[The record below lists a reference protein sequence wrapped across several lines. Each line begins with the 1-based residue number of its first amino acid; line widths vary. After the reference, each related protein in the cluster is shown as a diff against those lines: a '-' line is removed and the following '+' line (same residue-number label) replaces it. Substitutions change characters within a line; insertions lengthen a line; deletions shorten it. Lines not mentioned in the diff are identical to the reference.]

1 MQVNELHHLVRLYR
15 APQPSISRSREVRRS
30 IVVRLP
36 PFQRL
41 LDQHGRDVHRF
52 LVSAAG
58 PQEADDCFQETVISA
73 LRAYPRLRSAQN
85 LRGWLLTI
93 AHRKAIDAHR
103 ARGRRAAPM
112 AALESANTV
121 DSHPTVDGEPE
132 LWERVRE
139 LPPRQRTAVVLRFV
153 LDLDHAEA
161 AQVMGC
167 SAEAARRSLHE
178 ALTTLRKEWTP

>member
-1 MQVNELHHLVRLYR
+1 M
-15 APQPSISRSREVRRS
+15 
-30 IVVRLP
+30 VRLP

-41 LDQHGRDVHRF
+41 LDQHGHDVHRF
-52 LVSAAG
+52 LVSTAG
-58 PQEADDCFQETVISA
+58 PQDADDCFQETVISA
-73 LRAYPRLRSAQN
+73 LRAYPRLRSADN

-103 ARGRRAAPM
+103 ARGRRAAPV
-112 AALESANTV
+112 AVLESGDMV
-121 DSHPTVDGEPE
+121 DPHLAVDGQPE
-132 LWERVRE
+132 LWQRVRE
-139 LPPRQRTAVVLRFV
+139 LPPRQRAAVVLRFV

-161 AQVMGC
+161 ARVMGC

>member
-1 MQVNELHHLVRLYR
+1 M
-15 APQPSISRSREVRRS
+15 
-30 IVVRLP
+30 VRLP

-41 LDQHGRDVHRF
+41 LDQHGHDVHRF
-52 LVSAAG
+52 LVSTTG
-58 PQEADDCFQETVISA
+58 PQEADDCFQEAVISA
-73 LRAYPRLRSAQN
+73 LRAYPRLRSAEN
-85 LRGWLLTI
+85 LRGWFLTI

-103 ARGRRAAPM
+103 ARDRRAAPVVAVEGGNM
-112 AALESANTV
+112 V

-139 LPPRQRTAVVLRFV
+139 LPPNQRAAVVLRFV

-161 AQVMGC
+161 ARVMGC
-167 SAEAARRSLHE
+167 SVEATRRSLHE